1 MWRILAVAFLVSIA
15 TALVEIAV
23 NDFVDRTNLPLSILG
38 ALTASGVS
46 ILGAVFLSGFL
57 CRLVGE
63 TELGKEGT
71 SVRQVLRTLP
81 WFRLIRADI
90 LVAVLVVVGLIA
102 LVIPGLVAV
111 NLFAV
116 VGPVIEIE
124 NRPVIAA
131 LRRSAHL
138 VRLQFWKVALLATLP
153 VILASE
159 IDSIS
164 PDHLTS
170 AGAILEVLAI
180 RGLAEAVV
188 EAGIGLMLVELCY
201 RLIALD
207 RRQADAEGKEPAE
220 EPAAEGEEPGQP
232 GRHSPESTARAQD
245 LAGLWVVVARTA
257 RLALARPGSNRTPTD
272 DDRGPRHRSASAPL
286 ADVLTCRRDATRHP
300 RRATGVATP
309 ATIAD
314 KPAQIGKKANHRTRS
329 QLVSVPLKASSTTI

>member
-1 MWRILAVAFLVSIA
+1 M
-15 TALVEIAV
+15 
-23 NDFVDRTNLPLSILG
+23 
-38 ALTASGVS
+38 
-46 ILGAVFLSGFL
+46 
-57 CRLVGE
+57 
-63 TELGKEGT
+63 
-71 SVRQVLRTLP
+71 RTLP

-207 RRQADAEGKEPAE
+207 RRQADAEGKERPGTCRRRGRTGPAR
-220 EPAAEGEEPGQP
+220 PTLPGIHGEG
-232 GRHSPESTARAQD
+232 
-245 LAGLWVVVARTA
+245 
-257 RLALARPGSNRTPTD
+257 ARPGRALGCGGADGQVGSGPSRIEPNS
-272 DDRGPRHRSASAPL
+272 DR
-286 ADVLTCRRDATRHP
+286 
-300 RRATGVATP
+300 
-309 ATIAD
+309 
-314 KPAQIGKKANHRTRS
+314 
-329 QLVSVPLKASSTTI
+329 